1 MRQLKIAAR
10 TLLISIVAL
19 TGFVAVAA
27 VTIWGSVSHTHTT
40 ALQQSAVEKL
50 TLVKDLSTEFLNAR
64 RREKDF
70 LLRLDESYVGKHA
83 DVSTTIRED
92 IESLSGQVAA
102 ERAGSVR
109 TLAEQYAAYEKQF
122 GVVAAQWVEMG
133 LTEKLGLQGKLRKAV
148 HEAEELIR
156 ANASDDLMV
165 KLLMMRR
172 HEKDFILRKDPKYV
186 ASLDDR
192 VAEFKALLADKPVDA
207 GIKAGI
213 LATLDS
219 YQATFRDYAGLMLG
233 IEQQTSVLSDLYAAA
248 EPTLDDLRSGV
259 EAEYVAMS
267 RSIETINGRTF
278 WITIVLI
285 VAIAM
290 VCVVVSL
297 FVGRS
302 ISRPITRLAG
312 LMRQLAGGEKTVDID
327 TGGRDEV
334 ADMAGAVQVFKE
346 NLIRNEVLQAEA
358 TAKQAAEVE
367 RGHRLSELTNGFD
380 GEAKTLIEELMAAAG
395 QLQSTSQEM
404 SGLAED
410 SGQRAVTVATAT
422 EETTANVQTV
432 ATATTELSASISE
445 IASQVSS
452 ATSVAG
458 QTARQAQETSAVI
471 DELNV
476 TVSRIGEIVTLIRDI
491 AEQTNLLALNA
502 TIESAR
508 AGEAGKGFA
517 VVASEVKSLA
527 GQTGRAT
534 EEISAQID
542 AVQSRTAGAVE
553 AIKAIVSKVGEMEGI
568 TAAVAAAIEE
578 QNAATQEISR
588 NIEDVSVAAE
598 AVNQNVVHVSDAAQ
612 RTGTM
617 AGEVMQASDRVGSQS
632 GRLSDRVH
640 HFLGEVRAV

>member
-27 VTIWGSVSHTHTT
+27 VTIWGSVSHTQT
-40 ALQQSAVEKL
+40 AAMQQSAVEKL
-50 TLVKDLSTEFLNAR
+50 TLVKDLSTDFLNAR

-83 DVSTTIRED
+83 GVSATIRKD
-92 IESLSGQVAA
+92 IEGLSARVAA
-102 ERAGSVR
+102 ERTGVVR

-133 LTEKLGLQGKLRKAV
+133 LTEKLGLQGKLRAAV
-148 HEAEELIR
+148 HEAEELIK

-186 ASLDDR
+186 VSLDDR

-207 GIKAGI
+207 GSKTGI
-213 LATLDS
+213 EAALGA
-219 YQATFRDYAGLMLG
+219 YQATFHDYAKLMLG
-233 IEQQTSVLSDLYAAA
+233 IEQQTTALSDLYAAA
-248 EPTLDDLRSGV
+248 EPTLADLRGGIES
-259 EAEYVAMS
+259 EYAATAAS
-267 RSIETINGRTF
+267 LHSINQRTF
-278 WITIVLI
+278 WITIALI
-285 VAIAM
+285 VAIAGI
-290 VCVVVSL
+290 CVAVSL

-312 LMRQLAGGEKTVDID
+312 LMRQLADGDKAIEVDTD
-327 TGGRDEV
+327 GRDEV

-346 NLIRNEVLQAEA
+346 NLIRTEALQAEA
-358 TAKQAAEVE
+358 AAKQSAEVA
-367 RGHRLSELTNGFD
+367 RGRKLSELTNGFD
-380 GEAKTLIEELMAAAG
+380 GEAKGLIDELMSAAG
-395 QLQSTSQEM
+395 QLQSTSREM
-404 SGLAED
+404 SGLAAD
-410 SGQRAVTVATAT
+410 SGRRAVTVATAT

-452 ATSVAG
+452 ASAVAG
-458 QTARQAQETSAVI
+458 ETARQAQETSAVI

-534 EEISAQID
+534 EEIAAQID
-542 AVQSRTAGAVE
+542 AVQNRTAGAVE
-553 AIKAIVSKVGEMEGI
+553 AIKAIVGKVGEMEGI

-598 AVNQNVVHVSDAAQ
+598 AVSQNVVHVSEASQ

-617 AGEVMQASDRVGSQS
+617 AGEVMQASDRVSS
-632 GRLSDRVH
+632 HSDRLSERVH
-640 HFLGEVRAV
+640 SFLGEVRAV